1 MEGNLI
7 MASKQDGKPISN
19 QLDQKNT
26 MLTEKQNL
34 PQSRKDNNIINVGTF
49 MPDTPLWKKKN
60 VSVFR
65 QKVDLKMSA

>member
-1 MEGNLI
+1 
-7 MASKQDGKPISN
+7 
-19 QLDQKNT
+19 

-34 PQSRKDNNIINVGTF
+34 PRSRKDNNIINVGTF